1 MSKFNVSISP
11 HIRSRETTA
20 TIMLDVIIALL
31 PSVIVG
37 VAVFGAR
44 AFAITM
50 LSVTSCVASEYI
62 YEKLLKLPVTV
73 TDLSA
78 VVTGLILAVNLYS
91 TAPWWIPVLG
101 GAFAIIVVKMLF
113 GGIGQNFM
121 NPALAARCFLLL
133 SFSRIMTDYPQIDGV
148 SGPTPL
154 VLAKQGTVVPVR
166 DLLIGT
172 HSGTIGETSAIAIII
187 GFIYLCIRGVIK
199 PREPLS
205 VILSTG
211 VFVTL
216 FSVIQGIPVTLNYLA
231 VHMLGGGMLLGAVF
245 MASDYA
251 TTPVTPLGQV
261 IFGCCVGFI
270 TALIRC
276 VGGGTEGVSYAIIIS
291 NILTPL
297 IKKATMPRPF
307 GIERPKKP
315 KKEAAKND

>member
-1 MSKFNVSISP
+1 MRKTLNVSISP
-11 HIRSRETTA
+11 HIRARETT
-20 TIMLDVIIALL
+20 TSIMADVIIALI
-31 PSVIVG
+31 PAIAVG
-37 VAVFGAR
+37 VYVFGLKALL
-44 AFAITM
+44 ITVI
-50 LSVTSCVASEYI
+50 SVASCVASEYI
-62 YEKLLKLPVTV
+62 YEKLLKKPITI

-91 TAPWWIPVLG
+91 TAPWWLPIIG
-101 GAFAIIVVKMLF
+101 GAFAIIVVKMLY

-148 SGPTPL
+148 SSPTPL
-154 VLAKQGTVVPVR
+154 VLAKQGTVVPIK

-172 HSGTIGETSAIAIII
+172 HSGTIGETSAVAIII

-216 FSVIQGIPVTLNYLA
+216 FRLIQGIPITLNYLA
-231 VHMLGGGMLLGAVF
+231 IQMLGGGMLLGAVF

-251 TTPVTPLGQV
+251 TTPVTPWGQV

-276 VGGGTEGVSYAIIIS
+276 VGGGVEGVSYAIIIS
-291 NILTPL
+291 NLLTPFIEKL
-297 IKKATMPRPF
+297 TAPRPF
-307 GIERPKKP
+307 GVRKERAEK
-315 KKEAAKND
+315 

>member
-1 MSKFNVSISP
+1 MSKTLNVSISP
-11 HIRSRETTA
+11 HIRARETT
-20 TIMLDVIIALL
+20 TSIMADVIIALI
-31 PSVIVG
+31 PAIAVG
-37 VAVFGAR
+37 VYVFGLKALL
-44 AFAITM
+44 ITVI
-50 LSVTSCVASEYI
+50 SVASCVASEYI
-62 YEKLLKLPVTV
+62 YEKLLKKPITI

-91 TAPWWIPVLG
+91 TAPWWLPIIG
-101 GAFAIIVVKMLF
+101 GAFAIIVVKMLY

-148 SGPTPL
+148 SSPTPL
-154 VLAKQGTVVPVR
+154 VLAKQGTVVPIK

-172 HSGTIGETSAIAIII
+172 HSGTIGETSAVAIII
-187 GFIYLCIRGVIK
+187 GFIYLCVRGVIK

-216 FSVIQGIPVTLNYLA
+216 FSLIQGIPITLNYLA
-231 VHMLGGGMLLGAVF
+231 VQMLGGGMLLGAVF

-251 TTPVTPLGQV
+251 TTPVTPWGQV

-276 VGGGTEGVSYAIIIS
+276 VGGGVEGVSYAIIIS
-291 NILTPL
+291 NLLTPFIEKL
-297 IKKATMPRPF
+297 TAPRPF
-307 GIERPKKP
+307 GVRKERAEK
-315 KKEAAKND
+315 

>member
-1 MSKFNVSISP
+1 MSKTLNVSISP
-11 HIRSRETTA
+11 HIRARETT
-20 TIMLDVIIALL
+20 TSIMADVIIALI
-31 PSVIVG
+31 PAIAVG
-37 VAVFGAR
+37 VYVFGLKALL
-44 AFAITM
+44 ITVI
-50 LSVTSCVASEYI
+50 SVASCVASEYI
-62 YEKLLKLPVTV
+62 YEKLLKKPVTI

-91 TAPWWIPVLG
+91 TAPWWLPIIG
-101 GAFAIIVVKMLF
+101 GAFAIIVVKMLY

-148 SGPTPL
+148 SSPTPL
-154 VLAKQGTVVPVR
+154 VLVKQGTVVPIK

-172 HSGTIGETSAIAIII
+172 HSGTIGETSAVAIII
-187 GFIYLCIRGVIK
+187 GFIYLCVRGVIK

-216 FSVIQGIPVTLNYLA
+216 FSLIQGIPITLNYLA
-231 VHMLGGGMLLGAVF
+231 VQMLGGGMLLGAVF

-251 TTPVTPLGQV
+251 TTPVTPWGQV

-276 VGGGTEGVSYAIIIS
+276 VGGGVEGVSYAIIIS
-291 NILTPL
+291 NLLTPFIEKL
-297 IKKATMPRPF
+297 TAPRPF
-307 GIERPKKP
+307 GVRKERAEK
-315 KKEAAKND
+315 

>member
-1 MSKFNVSISP
+1 MSKTLNVSISP
-11 HIRSRETTA
+11 HIRARETT
-20 TIMLDVIIALL
+20 TSIMADVIIALI
-31 PSVIVG
+31 PAIAVG
-37 VAVFGAR
+37 VYVFGLKALL
-44 AFAITM
+44 ITVI
-50 LSVTSCVASEYI
+50 SVASCVASEYI
-62 YEKLLKLPVTV
+62 YEKLLKKPVTI

-91 TAPWWIPVLG
+91 TAPWWLPIIG
-101 GAFAIIVVKMLF
+101 GAFAIIVVKMLY

-148 SGPTPL
+148 SSPTPL
-154 VLAKQGTVVPVR
+154 VLAKQGTVVPIK

-172 HSGTIGETSAIAIII
+172 HSGTIGETSAVAIII
-187 GFIYLCIRGVIK
+187 GFIYLCVRGVIK

-216 FSVIQGIPVTLNYLA
+216 FSLIQGIPITLNYLA
-231 VHMLGGGMLLGAVF
+231 VQMLGGGMLLGAVF

-251 TTPVTPLGQV
+251 TTPVTPWGQV

-276 VGGGTEGVSYAIIIS
+276 VGGGVEGVSYAIIIS
-291 NILTPL
+291 NLLTPFIEKL
-297 IKKATMPRPF
+297 TAPRPF
-307 GIERPKKP
+307 GVRKERAEK
-315 KKEAAKND
+315 

>member
-1 MSKFNVSISP
+1 MSKTLNVSISP
-11 HIRSRETTA
+11 HIRARETT
-20 TIMLDVIIALL
+20 TSIMADVIIALI
-31 PSVIVG
+31 PAIAVG
-37 VAVFGAR
+37 VYVFGLKALL
-44 AFAITM
+44 ITVI
-50 LSVTSCVASEYI
+50 SVASCVASEYI
-62 YEKLLKLPVTV
+62 YEKLLKKPITI

-91 TAPWWIPVLG
+91 TAPWWLPIIG
-101 GAFAIIVVKMLF
+101 GAFAIIVVKMLY

-148 SGPTPL
+148 SSPTPL
-154 VLAKQGTVVPVR
+154 VLAKQGTVVPIK

-172 HSGTIGETSAIAIII
+172 HSGTIGETSAVAIII

-216 FSVIQGIPVTLNYLA
+216 FSLIQGIPITLNYLA
-231 VHMLGGGMLLGAVF
+231 IQMLGGGMLLGAVF

-251 TTPVTPLGQV
+251 TTPVTPWGQV

-276 VGGGTEGVSYAIIIS
+276 VGGGVEGVSYAIIIS
-291 NILTPL
+291 NLLTPFIEKL
-297 IKKATMPRPF
+297 TAPRPF
-307 GIERPKKP
+307 GVRKERAEK
-315 KKEAAKND
+315 

>member
-73 TDLSA
+73 TNLSA

-187 GFIYLCIRGVIK
+187 GFVYLCIRGVIK

-297 IKKATMPRPF
+297 IEKATMPRPF

>member
-1 MSKFNVSISP
+1 MSKTLNVSISP
-11 HIRSRETTA
+11 HIRARETTA
-20 TIMLDVIIALL
+20 SIMADVIIALI
-31 PSVIVG
+31 PAIAVG
-37 VAVFGAR
+37 VYVFGLKALL
-44 AFAITM
+44 ITVI
-50 LSVTSCVASEYI
+50 SVASCVASEYI
-62 YEKLLKLPVTV
+62 YEKLLKKPVTI

-91 TAPWWIPVLG
+91 TAPWWLPIIG
-101 GAFAIIVVKMLF
+101 GAFAIIVVKMLY

-148 SGPTPL
+148 SSPTPL
-154 VLAKQGTVVPVR
+154 VLAKQGTVVPIK

-172 HSGTIGETSAIAIII
+172 HSGTIGETSAVAIII
-187 GFIYLCIRGVIK
+187 GFIYLCVRGVIK

-216 FSVIQGIPVTLNYLA
+216 FSLIQGIPITLNYLA
-231 VHMLGGGMLLGAVF
+231 IQMLGGGMLLGAVF

-251 TTPVTPLGQV
+251 TTPVTPWGQV

-276 VGGGTEGVSYAIIIS
+276 VGGGVEGVSYAIIIS
-291 NILTPL
+291 NLLTPFIEKL
-297 IKKATMPRPF
+297 TAPRPF
-307 GIERPKKP
+307 GVRKERAEK
-315 KKEAAKND
+315 

>member
-1 MSKFNVSISP
+1 MSKTLNVSISP
-11 HIRSRETTA
+11 HIRARETTA
-20 TIMLDVIIALL
+20 SIMADVIIALI
-31 PSVIVG
+31 PAIAVG
-37 VAVFGAR
+37 VYVFGLKALL
-44 AFAITM
+44 ITVI
-50 LSVTSCVASEYI
+50 SVASCVASEYI
-62 YEKLLKLPVTV
+62 YEKLLKKPITI

-91 TAPWWIPVLG
+91 TAPWWLPIIG
-101 GAFAIIVVKMLF
+101 GAFAIIVVKMLY

-148 SGPTPL
+148 SSPTPL
-154 VLAKQGTVVPVR
+154 VLAKQGTVVPIK

-172 HSGTIGETSAIAIII
+172 HSGTIGETSAVAIII
-187 GFIYLCIRGVIK
+187 GFIYLCVRGVIK

-216 FSVIQGIPVTLNYLA
+216 FSLIQGIPITLNYLA
-231 VHMLGGGMLLGAVF
+231 VQMLGGGMLLGAVF

-251 TTPVTPLGQV
+251 TTPVTPWGQV

-276 VGGGTEGVSYAIIIS
+276 VGGGVEGVSYAIIIS
-291 NILTPL
+291 NLLTPFIEKL
-297 IKKATMPRPF
+297 TAPKPF
-307 GIERPKKP
+307 GVRKERAEK
-315 KKEAAKND
+315 